1 MTIHHSSRKQLQ
13 PRNRPAASAERSL
26 FTPHTHKS
34 SIQKAF
40 FPTLPR
46 LILSLHSPRAKN
58 ATTPCRGSLSA
69 PHSHF
74 DTNLNFPHFSP
85 FFDFNDPKKPPRTA
99 PMSHAPAPRHT
110 ICDDLNLM
118 FRYAA
123 ALLILLFMTSCKPP
137 KAAHNEPGAHDIHSY
152 GNPAEARV
160 KHVSLDLEVV
170 FDQRSIKGSVVLTIE
185 KYPPITKQTQTQA
198 HLILDTRALQIDETE
213 VSPDGAK
220 YTEARFDT
228 GKPDPILGAPLRI
241 DLAPDTQFVR
251 IRYSTSPSAAAALQW
266 LTPEQTAGK
275 EHPFLYTQGEAI
287 LTRSWIPLQ
296 DSPAVRVTWDARIK
310 TAPGLKAVMSAPNC
324 PDSNDCHFVMDHP
337 VPSYLIALAVGDLK
351 FQATGP
357 RTGVWA
363 EPSVLPAAAAEFS
376 DTEKMVEAA
385 EKLYGPYRW
394 GRYDILVL
402 PPSFPFGGMEN
413 PCLTFATPTVIAGDK
428 SLVSL
433 VAHELAHSWSG
444 NLVTNATWSD
454 FWLNEGYTVY
464 FERRILEQIYGRKR
478 AEMEAVLGYQDLQ
491 DELKTQPAR
500 DQILNINLDGR
511 DPDEGM
517 TDIPYEKGALF
528 LLEVERKFGREKLD
542 LYLKDYF
549 DRFAFRS
556 ITTKESLEYM
566 RQHLFAQV
574 PEIAAKIPVN
584 AWVYQ
589 PGLPAAAPK
598 PESDALTAV
607 DAQIDAWMKGQKID
621 TAQWST
627 QEWMHFLRGLPEHL
641 DAAHMKKL
649 DTQFHL
655 TASTNNEILA
665 QWLLMAVRNHY
676 AAANA
681 RLEDFLTTVGRR
693 KYVKP
698 LYAAMGDKQAAAI
711 YAKARPMYHPI
722 TQATI
727 DALLAAR
734 TETK

>member
-1 MTIHHSSRKQLQ
+1 
-13 PRNRPAASAERSL
+13 
-26 FTPHTHKS
+26 
-34 SIQKAF
+34 
-40 FPTLPR
+40 
-46 LILSLHSPRAKN
+46 
-58 ATTPCRGSLSA
+58 
-69 PHSHF
+69 
-74 DTNLNFPHFSP
+74 
-85 FFDFNDPKKPPRTA
+85 
-99 PMSHAPAPRHT
+99 
-110 ICDDLNLM
+110 M

-123 ALLILLFMTSCKPP
+123 ALTILFLMTSCKPP
-137 KAAHNEPGAHDIHSY
+137 KAAHNEPGAHDVHSY
-152 GNPAEARV
+152 GNPDRARV
-160 KHVSLDLEVV
+160 KHIGLDLEVI
-170 FDQRSIKGSVVLTIE
+170 FDQRTVKGTAVLTIDQFAL
-185 KYPPITKQTQTQA
+185 PAKQA
-198 HLILDTRALQIDETE
+198 KREIVLDTRALQIDKTE
-213 VSPDGAK
+213 VSPDGLK
-220 YTEARFDT
+220 YTEGRFDM
-228 GKPDPILGAPLRI
+228 GKSDPILGAPLHI
-241 DLAPDTQFVR
+241 DLAPDTKFVR
-251 IRYSTSPSAAAALQW
+251 VSYSTSPSAAAALQW
-266 LTPEQTAGK
+266 LAPEQTAGK
-275 EHPFLYTQGEAI
+275 EHAFLYTQGEAI

-296 DSPAVRVTWDARIK
+296 DSPAVRVTWDAHVK

-324 PDSNDCHFVMDHP
+324 LDANDCHFVMDHP
-337 VPSYLIALAVGDLK
+337 VPSYLIALAVGDLQ

-363 EPSVLPAAAAEFS
+363 EPSVLAGAAAEFS

-394 GRYDILVL
+394 GRYDLLVL

-464 FERRILEQIYGRKR
+464 FERRILEQIYGKKR
-478 AEMEAVLGYQDLQ
+478 TDMEAVLGYQDLQ
-491 DELKTQPAR
+491 DELKSQPAK
-500 DQILNINLDGR
+500 DQILNVNLDGR
-511 DPDEGM
+511 DPDDGM

-528 LLEVERKFGREKLD
+528 LLEIEQKFGRAKLD

-566 RQHLFAQV
+566 RQHLFAQD
-574 PEIAAKIPVN
+574 PDAALKIPVN

-589 PGLPAAAPK
+589 PGLPATAPK
-598 PESDALTAV
+598 PESEAFQAV
-607 DAQIDAWMKGQKID
+607 DTAIAAWMKGQTID

-649 DTQFHL
+649 DAKFHL
-655 TASTNNEILA
+655 TASKNNEILA
-665 QWLLMAVRNHY
+665 QWLLMAVRNRY

-681 RLEDFLTTVGRR
+681 RLDGFLTTVGRR

-698 LYAAMGDKQAAAI
+698 LYAAMLTDATGAKHAVAI
-711 YAKARPMYHPI
+711 YARARPLYHPI
-722 TQATI
+722 TQTSI
-727 DALLAAR
+727 DALLASRA
-734 TETK
+734 EAK